1 MLKSEAASYTD
12 GYMVQVVK
20 SLDNSYAEGICPQTN
35 ALWAV
40 NGEQLQLLMMG
51 KQSAADTQANIA
63 SEHADI
69 YK

>member
-35 ALWAV
+35 ALWTV

-51 KQSAADTQANIA
+51 KQSAVDTQANIA
-63 SEHADI
+63 GEHADI